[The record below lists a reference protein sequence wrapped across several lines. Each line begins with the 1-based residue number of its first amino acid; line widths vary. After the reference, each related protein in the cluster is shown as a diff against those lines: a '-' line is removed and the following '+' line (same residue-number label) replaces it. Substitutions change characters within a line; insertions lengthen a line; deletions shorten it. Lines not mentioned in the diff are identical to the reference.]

1 MANEQETVLAAKAS
15 LDGKLEGID
24 ITLHG
29 NFRGNVTA
37 SGRVR
42 IVAGS
47 DVDAKV
53 QAKQVEI
60 AGKFHGDV
68 QTDILR
74 LLSDARASGTFRAGK
89 LSVEEGGQLDGDL
102 EIGDSHRAKRQSGA
116 KEPASGA

>member
-29 NFRGNVTA
+29 NFRGDVTA

-53 QAKQVEI
+53 QAQQVEI
-60 AGKFHGDV
+60 AGKFHGEV

-74 LLSDARASGTFRAGK
+74 LLAEARASGTFRAAK
-89 LSVEEGGQLDGDL
+89 LSVEEGGQLDGEL
-102 EIGDSHRAKRQSGA
+102 EIGESRRAKTTHGS
-116 KEPASGA
+116 KEPARSG